1 MSACTCVKFYRKLLF
16 VPIDSEKLRFFGVN
30 WVIAG
35 MTCIYNNLLK
45 TCQNLVKI
53 LNNHL

>member
-1 MSACTCVKFYRKLLF
+1 MSACKCVKFYGKLLF

-35 MTCIYNNLLK
+35 MICIYNNLLK
-45 TCQNLVKI
+45 TCQNLETI
-53 LNNHL
+53 LQ

>member
-1 MSACTCVKFYRKLLF
+1 MSACKCVKFYRKLLF

-35 MTCIYNNLLK
+35 MTYIYMK
-45 TCQNLVKI
+45 TCQNLAKI
-53 LNNHL
+53 LK